1 MRPTVYKKWV
11 NSTVELIVLKWDGYH
26 LMSSKSPFFL
36 NPFIQKAFPLSRL
49 VMLWIVSFMMA
60 GCSYAPSVYA
70 FGSYFPSWLLCAA
83 IGIIGA
89 VLVRVVFIRLQ
100 IDDFLPLRLLV
111 YIAVAVII
119 AISTS
124 LVFFAT

>member
-1 MRPTVYKKWV
+1 MRPAVYKKWV
-11 NSTVELIVLKWDGYH
+11 NSTVELIVLKMGW
-26 LMSSKSPFFL
+26 LSPDVKQMPLFL
-36 NPFIQKAFPLSRL
+36 NPLIQKAFLLSRL
-49 VMLWIVSFMMA
+49 VMFWTVPFMMA

-89 VLVRVVFIRLQ
+89 VLVRVIFIRLQ
-100 IDDFLPLRLLV
+100 IDDFLPFRLLG
-111 YIAVAVII
+111 YITVAVII